1 MKSMRSLAVDG
12 NDHTN
17 PCLKKSPLIFN
28 GFISTHKN
36 YQVAPM
42 ITNTRIDD
50 KRREEGKSER
60 KKDLALVPT
69 VLGDCALGSKFK
81 KIDIPAK
88 IAMVNGLT
96 LVKVLLT
103 HLKRLQVRA
112 C

>member
-1 MKSMRSLAVDG
+1 MLERITSDFQRLYFHSQKLSSCS
-12 NDHTN
+12 NDYKTQESTTN
-17 PCLKKSPLIFN
+17 DAKKENLK
-28 GFISTHKN
+28 
-36 YQVAPM
+36 
-42 ITNTRIDD
+42 
-50 KRREEGKSER
+50 E

-103 HLKRLQVRA
+103 LLKRIQVRA